1 MRAKI
6 LGSIF
11 FKNKKLIKMR
21 IYCKYIDNFRFENFL
36 KIIILKFKC
45 FYNCDKN
52 FDII

>member
-6 LGSIF
+6 LESIF
-11 FKNKKLIKMR
+11 FKNKKLKKMR
-21 IYCKYIDNFRFENFL
+21 IYCKYIDNFKFKNFF

-45 FYNCDKN
+45 FYNSDKN